1 MKRNGQRDCYF
12 DLLLLI
18 RLTQREE
25 FEMLDPSLK
34 LKALEYGAR
43 LKEKDLM
50 RGEENKKSAADEDI
64 ATRRAF

>member
-1 MKRNGQRDCYF
+1 MKRNGQRDAYL
-12 DLLLLI
+12 DLLLSI

-34 LKALEYGAR
+34 LKALEYGCR
-43 LKEKDLM
+43 MKEKSLM
-50 RGEENKKSAADEDI
+50 RDEENKKSSSDEDI